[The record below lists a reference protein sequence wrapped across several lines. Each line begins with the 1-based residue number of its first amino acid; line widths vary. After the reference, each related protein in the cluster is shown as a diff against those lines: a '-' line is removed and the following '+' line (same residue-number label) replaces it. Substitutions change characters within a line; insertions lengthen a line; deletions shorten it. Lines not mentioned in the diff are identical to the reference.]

1 MKRRTLVVSLLAFN
15 LTLLGTIAPA
25 IAGGWEFLGERSV
38 RLVTDRDVIPVGP
51 RRQYSRLKLKV
62 KETGIEI
69 FSMTITLGNG
79 RTLNIPMR
87 QYIGK
92 GKESRV
98 IDLPGNDRIIRSV
111 TLIYRSRPGSTER
124 AIVKLYGKTR

>member
-1 MKRRTLVVSLLAFN
+1 MKRRTVIVSLLAFN
-15 LTLLGTIAPA
+15 LTLLGSIAPA
-25 IAGGWEFLGERSV
+25 LANGWEYLGERSV
-38 RLVTDRDVIPVGP
+38 RLVTERDVIPVRTGK
-51 RRQYSRLKLKV
+51 QFARLKLEV

-69 FSMTITLGNG
+69 LSMTVTLRNG
-79 RTLNIPMR
+79 VTLNTPMR

-92 GKESRV
+92 NKQSRV
-98 IDLPGNDRIIRSV
+98 IDLPGRDRSIRYV